1 MAAMKA
7 RICVRMSKPHYGG
20 NLVDGAT
27 MLSLFGDVATE
38 LCIRADGDEGL
49 FRAYDSVEFLAPV
62 YSGDFI
68 EAVGEVVSFGKTSLK
83 IKFAAYKYISPLS
96 GPGFEPSAAKLH
108 SEPILVCKAS
118 GTCVVPQ
125 NCRRM
130 PLLDEHIGR
139 PGPCIVTAAIVG
151 AETTRTQTPYLPITP
166 DEIGEEAARCAKAG
180 ATVIHLHVRD
190 EAGNPSQDRERFRAA
205 IAAIR
210 SRCDVVVQTSTGG
223 AVGMSIDER
232 CGPLLISGRERAEMA
247 TLNVGTINFGDDI
260 FVNRRLDTFGVA
272 ERIKAAGI
280 IPEIEIYDLGHLDI
294 LEELVAKGAVPRP
307 LHVQFVLGVRGALK
321 ASERNLELLAARLDE
336 DFPGSTWGVA
346 GVGRYELP
354 MAEVAARIGG
364 NIRVGLEDNIFIEKG
379 VLAKGSVELV
389 EKAVAICQAAGR
401 KVASIAEAR
410 AVLLQRP
417 QP

>member
-1 MAAMKA
+1 
-7 RICVRMSKPHYGG
+7 
-20 NLVDGAT
+20 
-27 MLSLFGDVATE
+27 
-38 LCIRADGDEGL
+38 
-49 FRAYDSVEFLAPV
+49 
-62 YSGDFI
+62 
-68 EAVGEVVSFGKTSLK
+68 
-83 IKFAAYKYISPLS
+83 
-96 GPGFEPSAAKLH
+96 
-108 SEPILVCKAS
+108 
-118 GTCVVPQ
+118 
-125 NCRRM
+125 M

-190 EAGNPSQDRERFRAA
+190 EAGNPSQDRERFGAA

-232 CGPLLISGRERAEMA
+232 CGPLLLSGRERAEMA

-410 AVLLQRP
+410 AVLLQKP

>member
-294 LEELVAKGAVPRP
+294 LGLVDERLGDVLDEVLERDVVGHGRILRAGSGAELEAAR
-307 LHVQFVLGVRGALK
+307 RGARLRWPRQHPT
-321 ASERNLELLAARLDE
+321 ASRAGQKHQPELLRARVCLAATTTC
-336 DFPGSTWGVA
+336 PG
-346 GVGRYELP
+346 GRACRSDLT
-354 MAEVAARIGG
+354 R
-364 NIRVGLEDNIFIEKG
+364 R
-379 VLAKGSVELV
+379 S
-389 EKAVAICQAAGR
+389 
-401 KVASIAEAR
+401 SSR
-410 AVLLQRP
+410 ACG
-417 QP
+417 

>member
-1 MAAMKA
+1 
-7 RICVRMSKPHYGG
+7 
-20 NLVDGAT
+20 
-27 MLSLFGDVATE
+27 MLALFGDVATE

-68 EAVGEVVSFGKTSLK
+68 HAVGEVVSWGKTSLK
-83 IKFAAYKYISPLS
+83 MSFRAYKYISPLP
-96 GPGFEPSAAKLH
+96 GPGLSASAATLH

-125 NCRRM
+125 NCRRQ
-130 PLLDEHIGR
+130 PLSGERIGR
-139 PGPCIVTAAIVG
+139 PGPVIVTAAIVG
-151 AETTRTQTPYLPITP
+151 AETTKAQTPYLPIAP

-190 EAGNPSQDRERFRAA
+190 DAGNPSQDGERFRAA

-210 SRCDVVVQTSTGG
+210 SRCEVIVQTSTGG

-232 CGPLLISGRERAEMA
+232 CGPLRLGGSDRPEMA
-247 TLNVGTINFGDDI
+247 TLNVGTINFGDDV

-272 ERIKAAGI
+272 ERIKSAGI
-280 IPEIEIYDLGHLDI
+280 IPEVEIYDLGHLDI
-294 LEELVAKGAVPRP
+294 LRELFDKGAVQRP
-307 LHVQFVLGVRGALK
+307 LHVQFVLGVRGALA
-321 ASERNLELLAARLDE
+321 ASERNLELLATRLLE

-346 GVGRYELP
+346 GVGRHELP
-354 MAEVAARIGG
+354 MAEVAARLGG
-364 NIRVGLEDNIFIEKG
+364 NIRVGLEDNIFVEKG
-379 VLAKGSVELV
+379 VLAKGSAELV
-389 EKAVAICQAAGR
+389 EKAVGICQAAGR

-410 AVLLQRP
+410 AVLLQKP
-417 QP
+417 QS